1 MLNIILRLDESSEI
15 YRARRNKICSVLR
28 DVQIITSVELV
39 KGWCVKGIQQIG
51 EIWLGQITAGT
62 KTESC

>member
-1 MLNIILRLDESSEI
+1 MKALRSTEPDET
-15 YRARRNKICSVLR
+15 RSVLR

-39 KGWCVKGIQQIG
+39 KGWCVKGIQQIR

-62 KTESC
+62 KTES